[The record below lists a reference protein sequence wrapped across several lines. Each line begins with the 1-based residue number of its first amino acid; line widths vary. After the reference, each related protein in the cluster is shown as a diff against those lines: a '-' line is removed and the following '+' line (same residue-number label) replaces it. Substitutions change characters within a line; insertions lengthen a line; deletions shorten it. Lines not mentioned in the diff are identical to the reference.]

1 MNLLNCIFDFIEFLL
16 LMNFVIFISRYR
28 SLDKPFHN
36 ENGTI
41 HVFEAFPS
49 IFEAS
54 NKTFKILESPQ
65 YVNDISF
72 WFDEKNFN
80 LDIFKETVMKISE
93 NSVIDIRLIDEYVCS
108 KTQRKSMTFRLI
120 YVNFYHIINPDDVMI
135 LHYKIGRVLS
145 EKLNI
150 QIR

>member
-1 MNLLNCIFDFIEFLL
+1 M
-16 LMNFVIFISRYR
+16 
-28 SLDKPFHN
+28 
-36 ENGTI
+36 
-41 HVFEAFPS
+41 
-49 IFEAS
+49 
-54 NKTFKILESPQ
+54 ESPQ

-93 NSVIDIRLIDEYVCS
+93 NSVIDIRLIDEYFCS